1 MTKTNY
7 LLRQFFKSSLVFAVI
22 LLTCASAVYAEANT
36 YNRPTSAYVKNSL
49 ALKSV
54 NYKTDKLQSST
65 INPIVHLLNQE
76 YEFIFFYESGC
87 GYCIAFA
94 PILKRYA
101 AAAGIQILAFV
112 FAGANKATSLF
123 SSSTV
128 VDQSTVA
135 QFFGQGTKISTP
147 TLFIWNKRN
156 GHVYP
161 VASGMHTYEELDSRM
176 NDLAPKILRKEAE
189 FGEENKYV

>member
-7 LLRQFFKSSLVFAVI
+7 LFGQFFKRSLVLAVI

-36 YNRPTSAYVKNSL
+36 YSRPTSTYVKNSL
-49 ALKSV
+49 AIKSV
-54 NYKTDKLQSST
+54 NYKTDKPQSST

-87 GYCIAFA
+87 GYCIEFA
-94 PILKRYA
+94 PILKKYA
-101 AAAGIQILAFV
+101 GAAGIKVIAF
-112 FAGANKATSLF
+112 ALGDENKAQPLF
-123 SSSTV
+123 ANSTL
-128 VDQSTVA
+128 VDQNTVA
-135 QFFGQGTKISTP
+135 QFFGQGVKISTP

-161 VASGMHTYEELDSRM
+161 VARGMHTYEELDFRM
-176 NDLAPKILRKEAE
+176 NELAPKILKKELE
-189 FGEENKYV
+189 YR